1 MIKIELISKEIPIII
16 TMIKLRKEWTTLANP
31 QTQHHIDKKEVHK
44 EKDNDFKGT
53 FMSVMLLGGFL
64 ILSWVGVWILYL
76 IR

>member
-1 MIKIELISKEIPIII
+1 M
-16 TMIKLRKEWTTLANP
+16 ANP
-31 QTQHHIDKKEVHK
+31 QTQHHIEKKEVHK
-44 EKDNDFKGT
+44 EKGNDYKGT